1 MKKLLD
7 FLGNRPTMAEWTGGL
22 WSRQTV
28 GRRQCVNIHVNTRWA
43 RFSVCTRPLLHGAR
57 SLTADGCTLAMYRKA
72 KSVYGIAACR
82 HAATASANRFPTIR
96 GLTMRDHPILYR
108 A

>member
-22 WSRQTV
+22 WSRRTV

-43 RFSVCTRPLLHGAR
+43 RFSACTRPLLHCAR

-72 KSVYGIAACR
+72 KSVYGIAAW
-82 HAATASANRFPTIR
+82 SAR
-96 GLTMRDHPILYR
+96 GYCFGQSLSDHKGTNN